1 LHDTLTKENQ
11 KEASDKRT
19 VIPDETTWKET
30 PWLALKGFL
39 MGSAD
44 IIPGV
49 SGGTMAL
56 ITGIYDRLINAVR
69 SVDRRVIISLFR
81 FRFSELLKAFHWK
94 FVLILCTGIVLAV
107 AFFTRVVPL
116 QVYMHTDPEF
126 IYGLFFGLILGSVV
140 VLLKEVPKNKRNLK
154 TFTGL
159 LLGTLFGYWI
169 VTLVPAETPESFS
182 FVFLSGMF
190 AFSAMI
196 LPGISG
202 SYILLILG
210 KYDYVLEQLGN
221 IGNTGTTEALFALI
235 PLFLGGAAGLALFS
249 RILSWLLRNYH
260 AITLMVLIG
269 FLIGSLYVIWP
280 YQDRDFRETVVQVE
294 EYYYNDPFV
303 QELIESPQNI
313 NQPNYIR
320 LGEILNP
327 DAPTEDLYRIEVKHV
342 SRSLIHSDPFIP
354 GISKE
359 KPDDYSLWGGINGF
373 IFGLLL
379 VIGLDYLR
387 RKK

>member
-1 LHDTLTKENQ
+1 LTKKNQ
-11 KEASDKRT
+11 TEVSDKRT

-69 SVDRRVIISLFR
+69 SVDRRVISSFFR
-81 FRFSELLKAFHWK
+81 FQFTELLQAFHWK

-107 AFFTRVVPL
+107 AFFTRIVPL
-116 QVYMHTDPEF
+116 QVYMHTDPEL

-140 VLLKEVPKNKRNLK
+140 VLLNEVPKNKRNLK
-154 TFTGL
+154 TFTAL

-169 VTLVPAETPESFS
+169 VTLVPAETPETFS

-210 KYDYVLEQLGN
+210 KYDFVLEQLGN
-221 IGNTGTTEALFALI
+221 IGNVGTVEAILALI

-249 RILSWLLRNYH
+249 RILSWLLRKFH
-260 AITLMVLIG
+260 ALTIMVLIG

-280 YQDRDFRETVVQVE
+280 YQDRDFRETVVHVE
-294 EYYYNDPFV
+294 EFDYNNPLV
-303 QELIESPQNI
+303 QQLLDSPQNR
-313 NQPNYIR
+313 NQPEYIR
-320 LGEILNP
+320 LGEIINP
-327 DAPTEDLYRIEVKHV
+327 DAPSEEYYRIEVEHV
-342 SRSLIHSDPFIP
+342 NRSLIHSDPFIP
-354 GISKE
+354 GVSKE

-373 IFGLLL
+373 VFGLLL
-379 VIGLDYLR
+379 VVGLDYLR

>member
-1 LHDTLTKENQ
+1 LAQENQ
-11 KEASDKRT
+11 KEPSFDRT
-19 VIPDETTWKET
+19 DIPDETTWQEA

-69 SVDRRVIISLFR
+69 SVDRRVLSSLFR
-81 FRFSELLKAFHWK
+81 FQISELLKAFHWK
-94 FVLILCTGIVLAV
+94 FVLILCIGIVLAV

-116 QVYMHTDPEF
+116 QVYMHTDPEL

-140 VLLKEVPKNKRNLK
+140 VLLNEVPKSKRNLK
-154 TFTGL
+154 TSAAL
-159 LLGTLFGYWI
+159 LLGTLFGFWI
-169 VTLVPAETPESFS
+169 VTLVPTDTPESFS
-182 FVFLSGMF
+182 FVFFSGMF

-221 IGNTGTTEALFALI
+221 LGNDGTLDAAIALI

-249 RILSWLLRNYH
+249 RILSWLLRHFH
-260 AITLMVLIG
+260 AVTLMVLIG

-280 YQDRDFRETVVQVE
+280 YQEREFIETVVQVE
-294 EYYYNDPFV
+294 EFDYHDPFV
-303 QELIESPQNI
+303 QELLESPQNR
-313 NQPNYIR
+313 NQPTYVR
-320 LGEILNP
+320 LGDILNP
-327 DAPTEDLYRIEVKHV
+327 DAPSEELYRIEVEHV
-342 SRSLIHSDPFIP
+342 SRSLNHSDPFLP
-354 GISKE
+354 GLSDQAPE
-359 KPDDYSLWGGINGF
+359 EYSLWGGINGF
-373 IFGLLL
+373 FFGLLL
-379 VIGLDYLR
+379 VAGLDYLR

>member
-1 LHDTLTKENQ
+1 LTKENQ
-11 KEASDKRT
+11 KESTDKRT
-19 VIPDETTWKET
+19 VIPDETTWRET
-30 PWLALKGFL
+30 PWLAVKGFL

-69 SVDRRVIISLFR
+69 SVDRRVITSLFS
-81 FRFSELLKAFHWK
+81 FRFKDLLKAFHWK

-116 QVYMHTDPEF
+116 QVYMHTDPEL

-140 VLLKEVPKNKRNLK
+140 VLLNEVPRSKRNLK
-154 TFTGL
+154 TFTAL

-169 VTLVPAETPESFS
+169 VTLVPADTPESFS

-221 IGNTGTTEALFALI
+221 LGNDGTIEAILALI

-280 YQDRDFRETVVQVE
+280 YQDRGFIETVVQVE
-294 EYYYNDPFV
+294 ELNYNDPLV
-303 QELIESPQNI
+303 QALLDSPQNQ
-313 NQPNYIR
+313 NQPTYIR

-327 DAPTEDLYRIEVKHV
+327 DAPTEDLYRIEVEHV
-342 SRSLIHSDPFIP
+342 NRSLIHSDPFIP